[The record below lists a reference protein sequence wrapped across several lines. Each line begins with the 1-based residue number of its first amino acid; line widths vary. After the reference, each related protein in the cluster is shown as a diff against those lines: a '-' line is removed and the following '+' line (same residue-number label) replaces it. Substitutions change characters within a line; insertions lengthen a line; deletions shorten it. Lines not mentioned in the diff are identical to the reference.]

1 MNNVSLNKNIIQ
13 SVVENVCISVE
24 HSIEICLETM
34 KQSTEPIWYLERL
47 KRITASI
54 FGKVM
59 NRKANIHPSSLI
71 NSITYKNMKYRK
83 SVPAPLRW
91 AIENEDIAIEK
102 YLKVNPHYVVKK
114 CGFVINPKWP
124 WLGGTPDAIAVQEN
138 LLVVCVEVKC
148 PYSIQK

>member
-1 MNNVSLNKNIIQ
+1 MNNILLDRNIIQ
-13 SVVENVCISVE
+13 SVVENVCVSVE
-24 HSIEICLETM
+24 HSIEICLKTM
-34 KQSTEPIWYLERL
+34 KHSTEPILYLERS

-59 NRKANIHPSSLI
+59 NRKANIHPSSL
-71 NSITYKNMKYRK
+71 SITNKNMKYGK

-91 AIENEDIAIEK
+91 GIENEDIAFEK
-102 YLKVNPHYVVKK
+102 YIKVNLHYVIKK

-124 WLGGTPDAIAVQEN
+124 WLGGSPDAIAVQEN
-138 LLVVCVEVKC
+138 LLVVCVKVKC